1 MKKIITLFLISI
13 IFYSCG
19 FKNLNLADNFKI
31 REININNIGR
41 ETFILKNEIMNYS
54 SNSSN
59 TELKLDLRIKS
70 SEEIKDKDITN
81 TVTKYNIIVEIQ
93 LKMED
98 LSRNKLY
105 NRTFS
110 KTAEYAAA
118 NNFSDTLQNKKK
130 VKEDSILKL
139 SEDILQF
146 ITNQL
151 N

>member
-1 MKKIITLFLISI
+1 MIKKNTE
-13 IFYSCG
+13 
-19 FKNLNLADNFKI
+19 N
-31 REININNIGR
+31 
-41 ETFILKNEIMNYS
+41 
-54 SNSSN
+54 N

-110 KTAEYAAA
+110 KTIYS
-118 NNFSDTLQNKKK
+118 NSITKFWFKIFICFDVIFNFFSYCFK
-130 VKEDSILKL
+130 
-139 SEDILQF
+139 
-146 ITNQL
+146 
-151 N
+151 

>member
-59 TELKLDLRIKS
+59 TELKLDLRIK
-70 SEEIKDKDITN
+70 K
-81 TVTKYNIIVEIQ
+81 
-93 LKMED
+93 L
-98 LSRNKLY
+98 RGNK
-105 NRTFS
+105 R
-110 KTAEYAAA
+110 
-118 NNFSDTLQNKKK
+118 
-130 VKEDSILKL
+130 
-139 SEDILQF
+139 
-146 ITNQL
+146 
-151 N
+151 